1 MDILY
6 FLVFLEPCNGTDIY
20 GQCYWSILEK
30 LTFLDANSK
39 CGENNGTLAEIPD
52 HNSNNF
58 VSTNLWVP
66 FVSSSKSLKRPA
78 YCNYWWSFVSY
89 NILQWNFCFFQND
102 KLILTVSSFL
112 ANIFENNTDKI
123 QVDLCRK
130 SGNGVQMENK
140 Y

>member
-20 GQCYWSILEK
+20 GLCYWSILEK

-39 CGENNGTLAEIPD
+39 CGENNGTLAEIPNQ
-52 HNSNNF
+52 NSNNF
-58 VSTNLWVP
+58 VSTNLWVA
-66 FVSSSKSLKRPA
+66 FVSSLERPA

-89 NILQWNFCFFQND
+89 YILQWNFFFFQND
-102 KLILTVSSFL
+102 KLILRVSFFL